1 MQKEQKITIISH
13 RRRVTISVRDI
24 LYVHMRR
31 KYADIHMNSG
41 EVLETRMTYRELSE
55 LLGTAFIEVRR
66 GCLVSA
72 IAVYSITD
80 TINLNNGEIL
90 DYTQSRK
97 NEIDEKLY
105 RQRKRVIRGFSTIG
119 TPVSTAEYCEYYKGF
134 EHMPFAFADIEMIFE
149 DDFRAIDWVFR
160 YGNPALA
167 RLEGMPLEKMIGHSF
182 RSIFPD
188 MDEKWLRGYERT
200 ILYGETLS
208 MNEYSP
214 EIDAD
219 LLIVC
224 FLTFEGHCGCILLNQ
239 DDVLHIR
246 SECEPD
252 GVVKMLFG
260 RS

>member
-55 LLGTAFIEVRR
+55 RLGTAFIEVRR

-119 TPVSTAEYCEYYKGF
+119 TPVSTAVNTIKGLS
-134 EHMPFAFADIEMIFE
+134 IC
-149 DDFRAIDWVFR
+149 
-160 YGNPALA
+160 
-167 RLEGMPLEKMIGHSF
+167 PLL
-182 RSIFPD
+182 
-188 MDEKWLRGYERT
+188 LR
-200 ILYGETLS
+200 IL
-208 MNEYSP
+208 
-214 EIDAD
+214 
-219 LLIVC
+219 
-224 FLTFEGHCGCILLNQ
+224 
-239 DDVLHIR
+239 R
-246 SECEPD
+246 
-252 GVVKMLFG
+252 
-260 RS
+260 

>member
-31 KYADIHMNSG
+31 KYADIHMNRG

-97 NEIDEKLY
+97 KEIDEKLY

-119 TPVSTAEYCEYYKGF
+119 TPVSTAEYCEYYKASGTGRRQR
-134 EHMPFAFADIEMIFE
+134 ICC
-149 DDFRAIDWVFR
+149 
-160 YGNPALA
+160 
-167 RLEGMPLEKMIGHSF
+167 PL
-182 RSIFPD
+182 P
-188 MDEKWLRGYERT
+188 LR
-200 ILYGETLS
+200 IL
-208 MNEYSP
+208 
-214 EIDAD
+214 
-219 LLIVC
+219 
-224 FLTFEGHCGCILLNQ
+224 
-239 DDVLHIR
+239 R
-246 SECEPD
+246 
-252 GVVKMLFG
+252 
-260 RS
+260 